1 MSSAV
6 GVLSGRIESTPVR
19 VSGAA
24 LVFVAI
30 GMVISAGVAFI
41 DGGGGTMA
49 LLVSA
54 AVTAGVGGAMM
65 GSATESSRADS
76 PLAFASVA
84 WAWLAMSVAGALP
97 YLLSEVIPWSEAD
110 NALFESISGFT
121 CTGAT
126 ILADIDGVA
135 HGILFYRSMTQWFG
149 GMGLIVLAVGVL
161 PALKIGGLELI
172 ANEAPGPT
180 ADRFTP
186 RIAAT
191 ARRLWILY
199 GGLTLAVALA
209 LVIAGMSLFDAIA
222 HAFTSV
228 ATGGYSTH
236 SASIAHFDS
245 ISVELVLFAAMIIGG
260 ASFSLH
266 WHTIMRSRSMLR
278 GYSELRWY
286 LGLIVGS
293 AVVLTVLNITRS
305 SFGANVRDSVFY
317 AVSLGSNT
325 GYAAG
330 DYTSDVL
337 WAPSAQVVLL
347 VLMVVGGMSGS
358 TAGGMKVL
366 RFQIVTR
373 YAVREVIRARHPRA
387 VLPMRIGDTV
397 VAEEVA
403 ARALGFVLLYLG
415 LTVVGGATMTALGND
430 LETGFSGALSA
441 IGNVGPAMG
450 AAGPT
455 DTALE
460 FERHSRPV
468 LMALMLFGRLE
479 VFPTMLMFVA
489 LMRAGTR
496 SRYRRLAA
504 HRGPRRLRGH
514 RSWKPRVRTQRQS
527 AAE

>member
-1 MSSAV
+1 MSLAAALA
-6 GVLSGRIESTPVR
+6 GRRIESTPVR
-19 VSGAA
+19 ISGAA
-24 LVFVAI
+24 LVFVAA
-30 GMVISAGVAFI
+30 GMVISAGVALI
-41 DGGGGTMA
+41 DGGGGTLA
-49 LLVSA
+49 LLASA
-54 AVTAGVGGAMM
+54 AVTAVVGGAMM
-65 GSATESSRADS
+65 GGAAASDRADS
-76 PLAFASVA
+76 PMAFASVA
-84 WAWLAMSVAGALP
+84 WAWLAMSAAGTLP
-97 YLLSEVIPWSEAD
+97 YLLSGVIGWHEAD

-126 ILADIDGVA
+126 ILADIDGQP
-135 HGILFYRSMTQWFG
+135 HGILFFRSMTQWFG

-161 PALKIGGLELI
+161 PALKVGGLELI

-191 ARRLWILY
+191 ARRLWMIY
-199 GGLTLAVALA
+199 GALTAAVALG
-209 LVIAGMSLFDAIA
+209 LVAAGTSLFDAVA
-222 HAFTSV
+222 HAFTTV

-236 SASIAHFDS
+236 SASIAYFDS
-245 ISVELVLFAAMIIGG
+245 VAVELVLFAGMIICA

-266 WHTIMRSRSMLR
+266 WHTIMRTRSRLR

-286 LGLIVGS
+286 LGLIAGT
-293 AVVLTVLNITRS
+293 AIVLTLLNTS
-305 SFGANVRDSVFY
+305 LTGFGRGLRDAVFY
-317 AVSLGSNT
+317 AVSLGTNT
-325 GYAAG
+325 GYASG
-330 DYTSDVL
+330 DYTDSAV
-337 WAPSAQVVLL
+337 WAPSAQLLLL

-366 RFQIVTR
+366 RLQILIR

-415 LTVVGGATMTALGND
+415 LTVAGGVAMTAMGND
-430 LETGFSGALSA
+430 LATGFSGALSA
-441 IGNVGPAMG
+441 VGNVGPAMG

-479 VFPTMLMFVA
+479 VFPAMLMFAAV
-489 LMRAGTR
+489 LRAGTR
-496 SRYRRLAA
+496 SRYGQRASL
-504 HRGPRRLRGH
+504 RGPRRVTRRQPL
-514 RSWKPRVRTQRQS
+514 RVRRPS
-527 AAE
+527 AGE